1 MYFYFFV
8 NFTKIQNSF
17 LNSKKYIYKKSS
29 LSFKKLANLKLVIL
43 FSLIFIILEHNT
55 SKAKQKI

>member
-1 MYFYFFV
+1 MYFYFIV

-29 LSFKKLANLKLVIL
+29 LSFKKLAKLKLVIL
-43 FSLIFIILEHNT
+43 FSLIFIILEHDT